1 MNKINQTMQ
10 IRPVDLNDAKD
21 LVEIYAYYVL
31 NTSITFEYDVPSIEE
46 FSARIEKITSKYPYL
61 IALQNNEIVGYAYA
75 TAYKERA
82 AYDWSV
88 ETTVY
93 VKHDIHGIGIGK
105 TLYIELEQ
113 ALKNKHIVNMLA
125 CITYPNPK
133 SIDFHT
139 KFGFTT
145 VGHFPKVGYKFNEW
159 RDIVWMMKDI
169 K

>member
-1 MNKINQTMQ
+1 MRIPMIQ
-10 IRPVDLNDAKD
+10 IRTVTLDDAQKCLD
-21 LVEIYAYYVL
+21 IYSYYVL
-31 NTSITFEYDVPSIEE
+31 NTTITFEYDTPTLDE
-46 FSARIEKITSKYPYL
+46 FKQRIQKITQKYPYL
-61 IALQNNEIVGYAYA
+61 VAIIDNEIVGYAYA
-75 TAYKERA
+75 TSYKERA

-93 VKHDIHGIGIGK
+93 VKKDKHGLGIGNV
-105 TLYIELEQ
+105 LYSQLEQ
-113 ALKNKHIVNMLA
+113 SLKEKKIVNMLA

-139 KFGFTT
+139 NFGFEK

-159 RDIVWMMKDI
+159 RDIVWMQKVI

>member
-1 MNKINQTMQ
+1 MVQ
-10 IRPVDLNDAKD
+10 IRNVTLNDAQE
-21 LVEIYAYYVL
+21 LVDIYSYYVL
-31 NTSITFEYDVPSIEE
+31 NTTITFEYETPSMNE
-46 FSARIEKITSKYPYL
+46 FTQRIQKITQKYPYL
-61 IALQNNEIVGYAYA
+61 VATLDDEIIGYAYA
-75 TAYKERA
+75 TSYKERA

-93 VKHDIHGIGIGK
+93 VKNDKHGLGVGK
-105 TLYIELEQ
+105 KLYTYLEQ
-113 ALKNKHIVNMLA
+113 ALKEKNIVNMLA

-139 KFGFTT
+139 KFGFEK

-159 RDIVWMMKDI
+159 RDIVWMQKVI

>member
-1 MNKINQTMQ
+1 MIQVRNVT
-10 IRPVDLNDAKD
+10 LNDAQE
-21 LVEIYAYYVL
+21 LVDIYSYYVL
-31 NTSITFEYDVPSIEE
+31 NTTITFEYETPSMDE
-46 FSARIEKITSKYPYL
+46 FKQRIQKITQKYPYL
-61 IALQNNEIVGYAYA
+61 VATLDDKIIGYAYA
-75 TAYKERA
+75 TSYKERA

-93 VKHDIHGIGIGK
+93 VKNDKHGLGVGK
-105 TLYIELEQ
+105 KLYTQLEQ
-113 ALKNKHIVNMLA
+113 ALKEKNIVNMLA

-139 KFGFTT
+139 KFGFEK

-159 RDIVWMMKDI
+159 RDIVWMQKII

>member
-1 MNKINQTMQ
+1 MNKTIQ
-10 IRPVDLNDAKD
+10 IRPVNLNDTKE

-31 NTSITFEYDVPSIEE
+31 NTTITFEYDVPSIEE
-46 FSARIEKITSKYPYL
+46 FTNRIQKITKKYPYL
-61 IALQNNEIVGYAYA
+61 VATIDSEIVGYAYA

-93 VKHDIHGIGIGK
+93 VKHDIHGNGIGK
-105 TLYIELEQ
+105 TLYTELEQ

-125 CITYPNPK
+125 CITFPNQK

-145 VGHFPKVGYKFNEW
+145 VGHFPKIGFKFNEW
-159 RDIVWMMKDI
+159 RDIVWMMKEIETD
-169 K
+169 

>member
-1 MNKINQTMQ
+1 
-10 IRPVDLNDAKD
+10 
-21 LVEIYAYYVL
+21 
-31 NTSITFEYDVPSIEE
+31 VPSIEE
-46 FSARIEKITSKYPYL
+46 FRERIQKITKKYPYL
-61 IALQNNEIVGYAYA
+61 VATINSEIVGYAYA

-93 VKHDIHGIGIGK
+93 VKQDEHGNGIGK
-105 TLYIELEQ
+105 ALYIELEQ

-139 KFGFTT
+139 KFGFST
-145 VGHFPKVGYKFNEW
+145 VGHFPKIGFKFNEW
-159 RDIVWMMKDI
+159 RDIVWMMKTLS
-169 K
+169 

>member
-1 MNKINQTMQ
+1 MNKTIL
-10 IRPVDLNDAKD
+10 IRPVNLNDAQE

-31 NTSITFEYDVPSIEE
+31 NTSITFEYDVPSIDE
-46 FSARIEKITSKYPYL
+46 FSERIQKITKKYPYL
-61 IALQNNEIVGYAYA
+61 VATIDSEIVGYAYA

-93 VKHDIHGIGIGK
+93 VKHEEHGHGVGK
-105 TLYIELEQ
+105 TLYNELEQ

-125 CITYPNPK
+125 CITFPNPK

-145 VGHFPKVGYKFNEW
+145 VGHFPKIGFKFNEW
-159 RDIVWMMKDI
+159 RDIVWMMKNI
-169 K
+169 E